1 MEKRRLQPEA
11 PDMGASRLGLVNHL
25 RLTVTDIERAR
36 QFYGPL
42 MRFLGYEVV
51 DDAQERLSWG
61 KQFSTGVLWFIL
73 TAARED
79 VDRQPHDL
87 LSRGFHHLAWNADSR
102 DQIDEVHQMMC
113 RNGATVLDT
122 PAEYDYEPGYYAVF
136 FADPDHADT
145 QTILSNFLTRL
156 GARVIIAGDAETAL
170 QEIHSVIQTLCCQ
183 TLDYRKKAVLNC

>member
-11 PDMGASRLGLVNHL
+11 PDMGASRLGSVNHL

-79 VDRQPHDL
+79 VNHQPHDL
-87 LSRGFHHLAWNADSR
+87 LSPGLHHLAWNADSR
-102 DQIDEVHQMMC
+102 DQIDEVHRMMC

-136 FADPDHADT
+136 FADPDGMKIEVMYVPMQAVTNEKQANRRGAHALPLPRRSQKRIRDT
-145 QTILSNFLTRL
+145 ES
-156 GARVIIAGDAETAL
+156 DP
-170 QEIHSVIQTLCCQ
+170 SM
-183 TLDYRKKAVLNC
+183 